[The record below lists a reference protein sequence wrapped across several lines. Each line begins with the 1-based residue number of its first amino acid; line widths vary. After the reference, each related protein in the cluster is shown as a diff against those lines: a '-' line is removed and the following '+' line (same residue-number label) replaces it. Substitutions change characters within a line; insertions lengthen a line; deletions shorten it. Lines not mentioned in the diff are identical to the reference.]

1 MTLYFFTPVFFLNIY
16 VFAQECGKQ
25 FPENSKGKKESISQQ
40 IAREKRTAR
49 RTDWNQAGF
58 DNIKNKP
65 PEVLRRINF
74 HEKAVII
81 NSLSIEELGQLTS
94 SQRKALLKPSWKFHP
109 FHSISEEKQKFLL
122 HELTPRQMRNLSD
135 FTMRSTRVNLYRS
148 LNDEERARLSA
159 EQVEALLDQS
169 FFNSILTS
177 KGNEDTPNWMID
189 MDDRARGS
197 R

>member
-1 MTLYFFTPVFFLNIY
+1 MTLYFFTPVLFLNIY
-16 VFAQECGKQ
+16 VFAQECEKQ
-25 FPENSKGKKESISQQ
+25 FPENPKRKEESIFQQ
-40 IAREKRTAR
+40 IAREKRIAR
-49 RTDWNQAGF
+49 KTNWNQAGF
-58 DNIKNKP
+58 DTIKKQP

-74 HEKAVII
+74 NEKINII
-81 NSLSIEELGQLTS
+81 NSLSIEELGHLTS
-94 SQRKALLKPSWKFHP
+94 SQRKALLKPTWRLHP

-122 HELTPRQMRNLSD
+122 PDLTPRQMRSLSD
-135 FTMRSTRVNLYRS
+135 FTMRRTRVNLYRS

-169 FFNSILTS
+169 FFNSIATS

-189 MDDRARGS
+189 MDDRGRGS